1 MTEGQITR
9 PSTTRVSAQERSKDI
24 FPDPVPMIKQ
34 NSSRDDPYQRSFM
47 GATSFAT
54 RHSLF
59 MVLGLVAICS
69 MAVLFHRADQML
81 SNSLHQAQ
89 TASNLSSLVSRIES
103 AIVALNSDSRNFIS
117 SNDSRYAANYGE
129 RSNALARDLNLLVKN
144 PAALDSQK
152 VAITLDDGVVQHASQ
167 FSKIVKI
174 RTLLGFDKDFGL
186 KGNVETS
193 LAALDKGLGYHTA
206 SFKDGEV
213 SRQLSNIKMNR
224 LQLKE
229 DPTPQKLQQIQIDI
243 SLLNKSLT
251 SSSLLDTEKKN
262 LLNLLQSHRG
272 DITQLART
280 LITYTKATAE
290 LDEISTY
297 IAPSINSLMEYTN
310 DFSETTR
317 QKSKENQTLL
327 RKILAGGSG
336 GILIILIFFHWLLM
350 KSISRPTA
358 RISEIATELAR
369 GNLGAP
375 VPYLGN
381 FDETGEL
388 SKALTIFR
396 ENMLQADRL
405 RKDLEVAL
413 KDKAQQAAI
422 PIPELEP
429 TGDVETALPGRDL
442 TQNSRDLTS
451 VIEAK
456 KFSPLEDRGQ
466 TPVRLPIGKSAIT
479 EISHQ
484 LTSTSRQASDA
495 AEEAERTEIMV
506 TGLDEAADKIE
517 DIEILMIGIS
527 DQMSLLAVQTALL
540 ESESREDENL
550 IHLDK
555 KLDRKKSTTKA
566 GSGQSVNDRIET
578 IQGGTK
584 RAIKAVQTIGTTI
597 DAINEIAKEFSTT
610 ASKEA
615 LEAANELLRQ
625 SENLRTMLDNL
636 LDKVDTGS
644 SQPKDK

>member
-1 MTEGQITR
+1 
-9 PSTTRVSAQERSKDI
+9 
-24 FPDPVPMIKQ
+24 
-34 NSSRDDPYQRSFM
+34 
-47 GATSFAT
+47 
-54 RHSLF
+54 
-59 MVLGLVAICS
+59 
-69 MAVLFHRADQML
+69 
-81 SNSLHQAQ
+81 
-89 TASNLSSLVSRIES
+89 
-103 AIVALNSDSRNFIS
+103 
-117 SNDSRYAANYGE
+117 
-129 RSNALARDLNLLVKN
+129 
-144 PAALDSQK
+144 
-152 VAITLDDGVVQHASQ
+152 
-167 FSKIVKI
+167 
-174 RTLLGFDKDFGL
+174 
-186 KGNVETS
+186 
-193 LAALDKGLGYHTA
+193 
-206 SFKDGEV
+206 
-213 SRQLSNIKMNR
+213 
-224 LQLKE
+224 
-229 DPTPQKLQQIQIDI
+229 
-243 SLLNKSLT
+243 
-251 SSSLLDTEKKN
+251 
-262 LLNLLQSHRG
+262 
-272 DITQLART
+272 
-280 LITYTKATAE
+280 
-290 LDEISTY
+290 
-297 IAPSINSLMEYTN
+297 
-310 DFSETTR
+310 
-317 QKSKENQTLL
+317 
-327 RKILAGGSG
+327 
-336 GILIILIFFHWLLM
+336 
-350 KSISRPTA
+350 
-358 RISEIATELAR
+358 
-369 GNLGAP
+369 
-375 VPYLGN
+375 
-381 FDETGEL
+381 
-388 SKALTIFR
+388 
-396 ENMLQADRL
+396 MLQADRL

-597 DAINEIAKEFSTT
+597 DAINKIAKEFSTI

-615 LEAANELLRQ
+615 LEAAN
-625 SENLRTMLDNL
+625 
-636 LDKVDTGS
+636 
-644 SQPKDK
+644 